1 MKNKLRSIVATS
13 RRAVNKILRTL
24 SNRGVVLLYHRV
36 AEIEPDPQLLCVT
49 PSHFKEHLQV
59 LGDCYYPLSLR
70 ELGLSIEK
78 RQIRQNSVVVTFDD
92 GYADNLW
99 HAAPLLEKDNIPGTI
114 FVTSG
119 LVGKTEETISDTLE
133 RIFLSSKSLPEVLAV
148 PIDGKPYKWFLDNSP
163 PNLGPWNITSEYDPS
178 PRYRCY
184 RDFHRILRPMSAKQ
198 REDILSEL
206 VAWSGCP
213 PVGRRERLTMDAD
226 ELLQI
231 NHSGL
236 IEIGSHGVNHLMM
249 SKQALIDQEF
259 ELNSSKRELEEILGC
274 PVTSFAYPY
283 GGRDTVNSETMR
295 LVRKQGYALA
305 CDNVPGAVKPR
316 SNVYTIPRFLVRN
329 WNGDEFAKRLRMAFL
344 D

>member
-1 MKNKLRSIVATS
+1 M
-13 RRAVNKILRTL
+13 
-24 SNRGVVLLYHRV
+24 SNRILGQIWTRGTVLLYHRV

-49 PSHFKEHLQV
+49 PSHFEQHLQV
-59 LGDCYYPLSLR
+59 LSDYYYPLSLR
-70 ELGLSIEK
+70 ELRVSIEK
-78 RQIRQNSVVVTFDD
+78 RQIPLNSVVVTFDD

-99 HAAPLLEKDNIPGTI
+99 HAAPLLEKYGIPGTV

-119 LVGKTEETISDTLE
+119 LVGKSKETISDTLE
-133 RIFLSSKSLPEVLAV
+133 RIFLVSKSLPEVLTLQ
-148 PIDGKPYKWFLDNSP
+148 IDGKPYKWFLENCP
-163 PNLGPWNITSEYDPS
+163 PNLGPWNITSEYDRS
-178 PRYRCY
+178 PRHSCY
-184 RDFHRILRPMSAKQ
+184 RDFHRILRPMSAKY
-198 REDILSEL
+198 REDILLEL
-206 VAWSGCP
+206 FAWSGCP
-213 PVGRRERLTMDAD
+213 PVGRRERLTVDPD

-249 SKQALIDQEF
+249 SKQTLKDQEF

-283 GGRDTVNSETMR
+283 GGKDAVNSETMR

-316 SNVYTIPRFLVRN
+316 SNVYAIPRLLVRN

>member
-1 MKNKLRSIVATS
+1 M
-13 RRAVNKILRTL
+13 
-24 SNRGVVLLYHRV
+24 
-36 AEIEPDPQLLCVT
+36 LCVT
-49 PSHFKEHLQV
+49 PSHFKEHLQI
-59 LGDCYYPLSLR
+59 LSDYYYPISLR
-70 ELGLSIEK
+70 QLRLSIEK
-78 RQIRQNSVVVTFDD
+78 RQITQNSVAVTFDD

-99 HAAPLLEKDNIPGTI
+99 HAAPLLEKYNIPGTV

-119 LVGKTEETISDTLE
+119 LVGKCKETISDTLE
-133 RIFLSSKSLPEVLAV
+133 RIFLLSKSLPAVLTLQ
-148 PIDGKPYKWFLDNSP
+148 IDGKPNKWFLGNSP
-163 PNLGPWNITSEYDPS
+163 PHLGSWNITSDHDPS
-178 PRYRCY
+178 PRHRCY
-184 RDFHRILRPMSAKQ
+184 RDFHRILRPMSTEQ
-198 REDILSEL
+198 REEVISEL
-206 VAWSGCP
+206 FSWSGRP
-213 PVGRRERLTMDAD
+213 SDRRRERLTMDAD

-231 NHSGL
+231 KHSGL

-249 SKQALIDQEF
+249 SKQTLKDQEF

-283 GGRDTVNSETMR
+283 GGRDAVNSETMR